1 MQQSEVM
8 QVLKEYI
15 SQEILDGKDIGL
27 EATTPLLEWGI
38 IDSLSF
44 LRLINFIQDRFG
56 LEIAP
61 EKAVPDNFKD
71 LEAMTS
77 LVLETAAE

>member
-15 SQEILDGKDIGL
+15 SQEILEGKDIGL

-71 LEAMTS
+71 LDSMTN